1 MPSRKVLRRA
11 ARHLDRDM
19 AMLLE
24 TAERLRKLG
33 PGTAEPVVR
42 RALLESWAA
51 QLNRFLEFFHPN
63 KDTDPGR
70 VVAEHFFR
78 STSAWRRHVRALTAQ
93 QRRRRRAL
101 EAMLGH
107 WRYGHHARLRAWSET
122 DHQLIAKRVRL
133 FINGLPLRRRRWFP
147 EAAKKLMNQMDL
159 LDLL

>member
-11 ARHLDRDM
+11 ARYLDREM

-24 TAERLRKLG
+24 TADRLRRLG
-33 PGTAEPVVR
+33 AGGGEPVVK
-42 RALLESWAA
+42 RALLESWAS
-51 QLNRFLEFFHPN
+51 QLNRFFEFFHPT
-63 KDTDPGR
+63 KDTDPAS
-70 VVAEHFFR
+70 VVAAHFFR
-78 STSAWRRHVRALTAQ
+78 GTSAWHRRVRALTAR

-101 EAMLGH
+101 DAMLGH
-107 WRYGHHARLRAWSET
+107 WRYGHHTRVRAWSET

-133 FINGLPLRRRRWFP
+133 FINALPARRRRWFP

>member
-11 ARHLDRDM
+11 ARYLDHDM

-24 TAERLRKLG
+24 AGERLRKLG
-33 PGTAEPVVR
+33 NGAGEPIVR
-42 RALLESWAA
+42 RALLESWAT
-51 QLNRFLEFFHPN
+51 QLNRFFEFFHPI
-63 KDTDPGR
+63 KDADPTR

-78 STSAWRRHVRALTAQ
+78 STSLWHRRIRALTAQ

-107 WRYGHHARLRAWSET
+107 WRYGHHARLRTWNEG
-122 DHQLIAKRVRL
+122 DHQLVAKRVRL
-133 FINGLPLRRRRWFP
+133 FINTLPYRRRRWFP

>member
-24 TAERLRKLG
+24 TAERLRRQG
-33 PGTAEPVVR
+33 ASAAEPVMR
-42 RALLESWAA
+42 RALLDSWAT
-51 QLNRFLEFFHPN
+51 QLTRFLEFFHPLH
-63 KDTDPGR
+63 TDPAR

-78 STSAWRRHVRALTAQ
+78 NGSAWQRLIRRLTVE

-101 EAMLGH
+101 ETMLGH
-107 WRYGHHARLRAWSET
+107 WRYGHHARLNAWSET
-122 DHQLIAKRVRL
+122 DHQLIARRVRL
-133 FINGLPLRRRRWFP
+133 FINALPSRRRRWFP